1 MGAFKNI
8 KTIFALSMV
17 IMTIVVFSL
26 QTGFN
31 YYQFSNVLEEK
42 VVELLKV
49 QSRNEA
55 TILNND
61 FVSISQKVELLAQTI
76 EAVNSYETETIVGI
90 LERIMSKDHLVFGGG
105 FWLEPYAYNKE
116 MKYYG
121 PYITRNSVDGKYI
134 LTWEYST
141 EKYDYFQYD
150 WYRNAFQ
157 PDVRTTWSEPY
168 VDEVSGVAMITVTS
182 PIKKDGLVV
191 GVTTIDIG
199 LERVIDYINSI
210 KTGKSGYGFL
220 VSRKGIPVGSLFSE
234 QHSKIEQTES
244 NVQRLKDIS
253 GSVLKE
259 DGTGIMKTVLNNQEV
274 MVVFTPVGETGLRLV
289 MVMPV
294 EEAFASLHWI
304 FNFNIMGLILS
315 VTLLTMMIF
324 RLFDYKVAIP
334 LQRLIKHAK
343 EISLGNFNVIIEN
356 ESQDEMGQ
364 LCKTFNM
371 MSKTIKKNIQDISAA
386 NLALQQAHDQLE
398 IKVEFRTQDLMAN
411 NEELQAVNQ
420 ELAYTL
426 EHLRETQ
433 VQLIQSEK
441 MASLGNLVAGI
452 SHEINTPV
460 GVGVTATSHLQ
471 QRTKEFT
478 QLYHRGGLK
487 SKDLREYLADCDEAI
502 TIVLANLG
510 RASQLIRSFKQISVD
525 QSSEGRRVFNIRQY
539 LGEILLSL
547 QPNLKR
553 TQHKVIINCQEELQ
567 MDSFPGAFSQVITNL
582 IMNSLI
588 HAYEPETKGE
598 IIIEVVDTGAQ
609 GICLTY
615 SDDGK
620 GMEKAVMDKIF
631 NPFFTTRR
639 GGGGTGL
646 GLAIVYNIVTQQFA
660 GRIECI
666 SAVNQGTKF
675 VIWLPRQVKS

>member
-1 MGAFKNI
+1 
-8 KTIFALSMV
+8 
-17 IMTIVVFSL
+17 MTILVFSL

-31 YYQFSNVLEEK
+31 YYRFSNVLEEK

-49 QSRNEA
+49 QSHNEA

-76 EAVNSYETETIVGI
+76 EAANSYDTETIVGI
-90 LERIMSKDHLVFGGG
+90 LERIMSKDPLVYGGG
-105 FWLEPYAYNKE
+105 FWLEPYAYNDQ

-121 PYITRNSVDGKYI
+121 PYITRNIGDGKYL

-150 WYRNAFQ
+150 WYKNAFL
-157 PDVRTTWSEPY
+157 PNVRVTWSEPY
-168 VDEVSGVAMITVTS
+168 VDEISGVAMITATS
-182 PIKKDGLVV
+182 PIRKNGRVV

-199 LERVIDYINSI
+199 LERVIHYLNAI

-220 VSRKGIPVGSLFSE
+220 VSREGIPVGSLFFE

-244 NVQRLKDIS
+244 NVNRLKDIS
-253 GSVLKE
+253 GAVLRE
-259 DGTGIMKTVLNNQEV
+259 DGTGIMRTVLNNQEV

-294 EEAFASLHWI
+294 EEAFASLRGI
-304 FNFNIMGLILS
+304 LNFNIIGLVLS
-315 VTLLTMMIF
+315 VTLLTVMIF

-334 LQRLIKHAK
+334 LQRLTRHAK
-343 EISLGNFNVIIEN
+343 EISMGNFDAIIDNQSE
-356 ESQDEMGQ
+356 DEIGQ
-364 LCKTFNM
+364 LCMTFNM
-371 MSKTIKKNIQDISAA
+371 MAKTISKNIQDISAA
-386 NLALQQAHDQLE
+386 NLALQQAHDELE

-420 ELAYTL
+420 ELAYAL
-426 EHLRETQ
+426 ENLRETQ
-433 VQLIQSEK
+433 VQLIQAEK

-478 QLYHRGGLK
+478 QLFKHGGLK

-502 TIVLANLG
+502 GIILSNLE

-525 QSSEGRRVFNIRQY
+525 QSSEGKRVFSIKEY

-547 QPNLKR
+547 QPKLKR
-553 TQHKVIINCQEELQ
+553 THQHVSVKCEEELRI
-567 MDSFPGAFSQVITNL
+567 DSFPGAFAQVITNL

-588 HAYEPETKGE
+588 HAYEPQDVGE
-598 IIIEVVDTGAQ
+598 IRIEVINEQNQRVR
-609 GICLTY
+609 IIY

-620 GMEKAVMDKIF
+620 GMDKTVMDKIF
-631 NPFFTTRR
+631 NPFFTTKR
-639 GGGGTGL
+639 GMGGTGL
-646 GLAIVYNIVTQQFA
+646 GLSIVYNIITQQFA
-660 GRIECI
+660 GTIECVSEVNKGTTFTIVLPYHTDRIE
-666 SAVNQGTKF
+666 Q
-675 VIWLPRQVKS
+675 